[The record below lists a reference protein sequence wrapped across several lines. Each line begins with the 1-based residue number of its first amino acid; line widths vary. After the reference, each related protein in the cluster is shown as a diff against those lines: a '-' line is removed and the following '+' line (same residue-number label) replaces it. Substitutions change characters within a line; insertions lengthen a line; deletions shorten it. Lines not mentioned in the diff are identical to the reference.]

1 MDRNQTLGLTQ
12 LPPDDEVEDEEGD
25 EGEEGG
31 SGDPGPGR
39 VPHDVVLGQS
49 QLGRSD
55 ERLDVEATVT
65 GPEVQ
70 AVRRSLSLE
79 ELGEVE
85 EDGDDNRRNDV
96 TKCPFEVT
104 HQPAAY

>member
-12 LPPDDEVEDEEGD
+12 LSPDDEVEHEEGD

-31 SGDPGPGR
+31 GSDPCPGG

-49 QLGRSD
+49 HLGRSD

-70 AVRRSLSLE
+70 AVLGSLSLE

-85 EDGDDNRRNDV
+85 ED
-96 TKCPFEVT
+96 
-104 HQPAAY
+104 